1 MVDNQ
6 VKARI
11 TICQILSEI
20 LKEPSSELISDLP
33 AMTAALREA
42 FAVLGYN
49 IPLAYYQDWPQL
61 AGDASELQR
70 HYFDSFF
77 YPNELR
83 VVPVESIYRQWTF
96 DESAQ
101 VPFAKEKGY
110 LMSDAALHM
119 KSLYDQLGLVVPP
132 EYQSSPDHLCLELEF
147 AALLLEQGQTEWY
160 KTFVHDH
167 LTWVEELRQ
176 DAAKN
181 GIYRLYRD
189 VIAVTAEY
197 ISCELQ
203 TL

>member
-1 MVDNQ
+1 MGDNKVQ
-6 VKARI
+6 ARI

-20 LKEPSSELISDLP
+20 LKEPSPELISDLP

-42 FAVLGYN
+42 FAALEYN

-61 AGDASELQR
+61 AGEQSDLQR

-77 YPNELR
+77 YPNAMR

-96 DESAQ
+96 DETAQ

-119 KSLYDQLGLVVPP
+119 KKLYEQMGLVIPA

-147 AALLLEQGQTEWY
+147 TALLLEQGRGDDEDHQQHQHHIHQRGGVNFGHGHAGAALAKGTES
-160 KTFVHDH
+160 HMQ
-167 LTWVEELRQ
+167 LLR
-176 DAAKN
+176 
-181 GIYRLYRD
+181 RP
-189 VIAVTAEY
+189 
-197 ISCELQ
+197 
-203 TL
+203 